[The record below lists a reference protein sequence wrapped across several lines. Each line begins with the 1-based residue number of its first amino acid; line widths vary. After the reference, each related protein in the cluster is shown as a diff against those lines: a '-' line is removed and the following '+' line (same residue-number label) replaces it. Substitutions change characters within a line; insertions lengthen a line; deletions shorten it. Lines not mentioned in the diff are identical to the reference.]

1 MKAILKKLYSS
12 NKRSTSVKT
21 ELREVKLST
30 IEDIESQLADDK
42 EYFEEKVKEITRLIF
57 DAQNIVSELRIVQE
71 SKIAGLIYD
80 KNELL
85 NKVLDLGIEV
95 PDRLTNLDD
104 QLERLNQ
111 MPEIADVGDKL
122 ETLQDELRIY
132 ID

>member
-1 MKAILKKLYSS
+1 MKAILKKLYGN
-12 NKRSTSVKT
+12 NKRLTSVKA

-30 IEDIESQLADDK
+30 IDDIESQLADDK
-42 EYFEEKVKEITRLIF
+42 GYFEEKVKEITRLIF

>member
-1 MKAILKKLYSS
+1 MKAILKKLYGN
-12 NKRSTSVKT
+12 NKRLTRVKA

-30 IEDIESQLADDK
+30 IDDIESQLADDK
-42 EYFEEKVKEITRLIF
+42 GYFEEKVKEITRLIF